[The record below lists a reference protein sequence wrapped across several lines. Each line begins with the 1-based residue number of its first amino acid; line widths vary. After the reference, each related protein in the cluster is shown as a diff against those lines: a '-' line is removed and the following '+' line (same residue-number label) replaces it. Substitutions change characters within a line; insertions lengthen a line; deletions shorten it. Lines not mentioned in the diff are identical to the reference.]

1 MQTPHPEK
9 KTEVKSESGFFNLAC
24 FHFSCSI
31 LEKTKTQYDVQS
43 AVGISHLVNE
53 SMVME
58 TDNRELSM
66 KVHLP
71 KYQAKRPK

>member
-1 MQTPHPEK
+1 M
-9 KTEVKSESGFFNLAC
+9 
-24 FHFSCSI
+24 
-31 LEKTKTQYDVQS
+31 EKTKTQHDVQS
-43 AVGISHLVNE
+43 AVGILHLVNE

-71 KYQAKRPK
+71 IQQTTTRTKTARTAIPEDRHKHS